1 VTDHAVFMRRC
12 LELAQRGQGKVSPNP
27 MVGSVIVY
35 EGKIVAEGWHQQ
47 YGGPHAEPNALAT
60 LPVGI
65 PLKEC
70 TMYVNLEPCSHHG
83 KTPPCVGLLIEK
95 GIGKVVTGSGD
106 PNPLVNGRGI
116 QLLKDAGI
124 AVETGVLQD
133 ACDELNR
140 RFIVFHRE
148 KRPYVILK
156 WACTA
161 DGFMAPENRDRLQI
175 SGNEARVKLHQW
187 RGEEDAVLIGANTSI
202 MDNPIL
208 DTRLYP
214 GKNPL
219 RVVLDPNLRAPQLQG
234 DLPTLVLN
242 SIQDKKEGNCEW
254 FKMPQDFSVADVL
267 EILYQKQ
274 IASVLVEG
282 GPETLKRIM
291 ESGFADEIRIIRSKN
306 VRIQKGI
313 EAPKMNRI
321 TNKTEETET
330 DMIEFYGR
338 EKS

>member
-1 VTDHAVFMRRC
+1 
-12 LELAQRGQGKVSPNP
+12 
-27 MVGSVIVY
+27 
-35 EGKIVAEGWHQQ
+35 
-47 YGGPHAEPNALAT
+47 
-60 LPVGI
+60 
-65 PLKEC
+65 
-70 TMYVNLEPCSHHG
+70 MYVNLEPCSHHG
-83 KTPPCVGLLIEK
+83 KTPPCAGLLVEK

-124 AVETGVLQD
+124 TVETGVLQD

-140 RFIVFHRE
+140 RFMVFHRE

-161 DGFMAPENRDRLQI
+161 DGFMAPENRERIQI
-175 SGNEARVKLHQW
+175 SGEEARVMLHRW
-187 RGEEDAVLIGANTSI
+187 RGEEDAVLIGANTAI
-202 MDNPIL
+202 MDNPLL

-219 RVVLDPNLRAPQLQG
+219 RVLLDPNLRAPRLQG
-234 DLPTLVLN
+234 DLPALVLN
-242 SIQDKKEGNCEW
+242 SLLDKKEGNCEW
-254 FKMPQDFSVADVL
+254 LKLSQGFGVADVL

-282 GPETLKRIM
+282 GPETLKRFI
-291 ESGFADEIRIIRSKN
+291 ESGFADEIRIIRSKI
-306 VRIQKGI
+306 VYIHKGI
-313 EAPKMNRI
+313 QAPEMYRVP
-321 TNKTEETET
+321 NKTEETET

-338 EKS
+338 GKA

>member
-1 VTDHAVFMRRC
+1 MRRC
-12 LELAQRGQGKVSPNP
+12 LELAQRAQGNVSPNP

-47 YGGPHAEPNALAT
+47 YGGPHAEPNALGD
-60 LPVGI
+60 LPEGI

-70 TMYVNLEPCSHHG
+70 TLYVNLEPCSHHG
-83 KTPPCVGLLIEK
+83 KTPPCAGLLLEK
-95 GIGKVVTGSGD
+95 GIGKVVTGSND

-124 AVETGVLQD
+124 EVETGVLQD

-140 RFIVFHRE
+140 RFMVFHRE

-161 DGFMAPENRDRLQI
+161 DGFMAPENRERIQI
-175 SGNEARVKLHQW
+175 SGEEARVMLHRW
-187 RGEEDAVLIGANTSI
+187 RGEEDAVLIGANTAM
-202 MDNPIL
+202 MDNPLL
-208 DTRLYP
+208 DTRLFP

-219 RVVLDPNLRAPQLQG
+219 RVVLDPTLRAPQLQG
-234 DLPTLVLN
+234 DLSTLVLN
-242 SIQDKKEGNCEW
+242 SIQDKMEENCEW
-254 FKMPQDFSVADVL
+254 LKLPQGFGVAEVL

-282 GPETLKRIM
+282 GPETLKRFIGK
-291 ESGFADEIRIIRSKN
+291 GFADEIRIIKSKN
-306 VRIQKGI
+306 IYIHKGI
-313 EAPKMNRI
+313 QAPEMNRVP
-321 TNKTEETET
+321 NKTEETKT

-338 EKS
+338 GKA

>member
-12 LELAQRGQGKVSPNP
+12 LELAQRGQGHVSPNP

-47 YGGPHAEPNALAT
+47 YGGPHAEPNALAA
-60 LPVGI
+60 LPAGI

-70 TMYVNLEPCSHHG
+70 TLYVNLEPCSHHG
-83 KTPPCVGLLIEK
+83 KTPPCAGLLVEK

-140 RFIVFHRE
+140 RFMVFHRE
-148 KRPYVILK
+148 KRPFIILK

-161 DGFMAPENRDRLQI
+161 DGFMAPENRERIQI
-175 SGNEARVKLHQW
+175 SGEEARVMLHRW
-187 RGEEDAVLIGANTSI
+187 RGEEDAVLIGANTAI
-202 MDNPIL
+202 MDNPLL

-219 RVVLDPNLRAPQLQG
+219 RVVLDPNLRASQLQG

-242 SIQDKKEGNCEW
+242 SLLDKKEGNCEW
-254 FKMPQDFSVADVL
+254 LKLPQGYAVADFL
-267 EILYQKQ
+267 EKLYQKQ

-282 GPETLKRIM
+282 GPETLKRFM

-313 EAPKMNRI
+313 EAPKMNRVPK
-321 TNKTEETET
+321 KTEETET

-338 EKS
+338 KKA